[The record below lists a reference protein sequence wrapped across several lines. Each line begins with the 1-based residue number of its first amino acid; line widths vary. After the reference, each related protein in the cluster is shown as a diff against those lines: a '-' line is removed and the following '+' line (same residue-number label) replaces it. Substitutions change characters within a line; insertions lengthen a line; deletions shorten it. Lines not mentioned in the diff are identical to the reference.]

1 MQIGGIYIPFTWL
14 VGGLALLMI
23 LVGVIG
29 GGSRASTDR
38 KMLGRALSALRSRL
52 AASHDSK

>member
-1 MQIGGIYIPFTWL
+1 MQIGGIFIPFTWL

-29 GGSRASTDR
+29 GGSRASIDR
-38 KMLGRALSALRSRL
+38 KMLGRALSALRLS
-52 AASHDSK
+52 AGSIT